1 VGAEDRRAEGIAVSR
16 RVAGPTGA
24 LVVDDAGNGPP
35 VVFTHSMAGTA
46 AHWSAQL
53 EHLRTSRRAVA
64 FDFRG
69 HGGSEPPRNREYA
82 ITALADDVGAVA
94 DALGLDRFVLVGHSM
109 GGGVALAYAGA
120 HPERVER
127 LLLLDPIGDGTQ
139 IPIAEMQ
146 PFLTGLASPAYQEVI
161 DGYWDTIAGPNVAVR
176 ERLMRDLRATP
187 RDTVVEGFKA
197 VMQFDP
203 KPALAAYRG
212 PALAVITP
220 SNDFPFSLQRL
231 KGGPPHRVIEGT
243 GHWIQL
249 DKPAEVNRILENFL
263 AKEKGERRREKKK

>member
-1 VGAEDRRAEGIAVSR
+1 VSR
-16 RVAGPTGA
+16 RVAGPTGTLA
-24 LVVDDAGNGPP
+24 VDDRGSGSP

-53 EHLRTSRRAVA
+53 EHLRTARRVVA
-64 FDFRG
+64 FDLRG
-69 HGGSEPPRNREYA
+69 HGGSEAPKNREYA
-82 ITALADDVGAVA
+82 ITALAGDIGAVA
-94 DALGLDRFVLVGHSM
+94 DALRLDRFALVGHSM

-139 IPIAEMQ
+139 IPISEMQ
-146 PFLTGLASPAYQEVI
+146 PFLSSLESPAYQETI
-161 DGYWDTIAGPNVAVR
+161 EGYWDTIAGPNVTVR

-187 RDTVVEGFKA
+187 RETVVEGFKA

-212 PALAVITP
+212 PALVVITP
-220 SNDFPFSLQRL
+220 SNDFPFSIQRL

-263 AKEKGERRREKKK
+263 TAEKGEGRKERGN